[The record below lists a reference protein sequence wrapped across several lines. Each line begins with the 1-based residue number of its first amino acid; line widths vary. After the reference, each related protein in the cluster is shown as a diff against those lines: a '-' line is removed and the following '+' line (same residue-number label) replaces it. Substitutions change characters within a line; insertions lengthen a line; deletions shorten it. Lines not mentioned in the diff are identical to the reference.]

1 MIGEVGGGR
10 VTLYPGDYDTY
21 LERMRQRASSVEAQ
35 ADAALA
41 EGERRGR
48 KREREGRRAEAEVRN
63 RRYRERRVVEER
75 LGPVEAEIA
84 SLEAGLREIKA
95 LQAHPDSYRDAVKAK
110 ELGRRKAETESRLE
124 LLYYCWESLAGEM
137 PY

>member
-1 MIGEVGGGR
+1 M
-10 VTLYPGDYDTY
+10 
-21 LERMRQRASSVEAQ
+21 EAQ

-48 KREREGRRAEAEVRN
+48 KREREGRRAEADVRN

-84 SLEAGLREIKA
+84 TLEAELRAITA
-95 LQAHPDSYRDAVKAK
+95 LHAHPDTYRDAVKAK

-124 LLYYCWESLAGEM
+124 RLYDCWESLAGEM
-137 PY
+137 PD